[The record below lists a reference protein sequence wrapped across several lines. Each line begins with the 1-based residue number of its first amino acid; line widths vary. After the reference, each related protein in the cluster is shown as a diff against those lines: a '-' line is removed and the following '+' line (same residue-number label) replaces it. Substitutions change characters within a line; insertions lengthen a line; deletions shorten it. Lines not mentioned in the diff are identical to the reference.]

1 MSSIDLEKLK
11 KTITEGEGFLK
22 SISSVHPL
30 EIKHIFEN
38 IYEMY
43 KGNFSEVLQN
53 EYDSNR
59 IFTVVYDN
67 VGNITSASIKWNYWD
82 CGEVR
87 LVYTGIE
94 VVYTPEDGSQKIIA
108 ELPLE
113 LVKPYFPAGT
123 C

>member
-22 SISSVHPL
+22 SISSVHPM
-30 EIKHIFEN
+30 EIKCILEN

-43 KGNFSEVLQN
+43 KGNFSEVLQD

-59 IFTVVYDN
+59 IFTVVYDKG
-67 VGNITSASIKWNYWD
+67 GNITSASIKWNYWD

-94 VVYTPEDGSQKIIA
+94 VVYTPEDGPNKIIA

-113 LVKPYFPAGT
+113 IVKPYFKEIL
-123 C
+123 

>member
-11 KTITEGEGFLK
+11 KTITEGEDFLK
-22 SISSVHPL
+22 SISHVHPMK
-30 EIKHIFEN
+30 IKHILEN

-43 KGNFSEVLQN
+43 KGQFSEVLQD
-53 EYDSNR
+53 EYNSNR
-59 IFTVVYDN
+59 IFTVVYDKG
-67 VGNITSASIKWNYWD
+67 GNITSASIKWNYWD

-87 LVYTGIE
+87 LVYRGIE

-113 LVKPYFPAGT
+113 LVKPYFKEIL
-123 C
+123 